1 MSQRTSGDRS
11 EEGWT
16 VEPMVGDLFI
26 TYPIDKLSTLNCLY
40 VYALRIRYLHGACTY
55 VLARRGDIIN
65 MWTSSVQK

>member
-26 TYPIDKLSTLNCLY
+26 TYPIDKLSTLSCLY
-40 VYALRIRYLHGACTY
+40 VYA
-55 VLARRGDIIN
+55 
-65 MWTSSVQK
+65 